1 MDEFGKECKLG
12 ILSRF
17 GVSQKQKRKAWFI
30 KVVSALNEY
39 EESLKKRF
47 IKVVIKD
54 FSEAVSVKI

>member
-1 MDEFGKECKLG
+1 MQVRNFVKIWSFTKAEKESLVHQGGLAHK
-12 ILSRF
+12 
-17 GVSQKQKRKAWFI
+17 
-30 KVVSALNEY
+30 EY

>member
-1 MDEFGKECKLG
+1 MQVRNFVKIWSFTKAEK
-12 ILSRF
+12 
-17 GVSQKQKRKAWFI
+17 KAWFI